1 MEEIASA
8 AHVSVDSVKNWMYAK
23 NGPGDLETVKLVAGC
38 LNINYM
44 ELLRRLEEKNMSENK
59 ENKIED
65 TTLIVNMEKTKDVIR
80 VVYQKMSAFMDVA
93 VWELCF
99 DSDEETY

>member
-1 MEEIASA
+1 
-8 AHVSVDSVKNWMYAK
+8 
-23 NGPGDLETVKLVAGC
+23 
-38 LNINYM
+38 
-44 ELLRRLEEKNMSENK
+44 MSENK

-99 DSDEETY
+99 DSDEETYWHYDEVYKDVVTLH